1 MRKIFIEILLILIF
15 TLIIALLGNSFNSKG
30 IKLSSSQSRISVED
44 KSAYKDEFRNDPY
57 DTLSVQ
63 MPLLNDLRQKDKK
76 EGFYIPQNITLSLAK
91 KLYDK
96 NALFIDARKKIDFDA
111 GHIKG
116 AINIS
121 YDDFLA
127 KTKEERIEMMRKYN
141 KNGIIIAYCEGGTC
155 DVSIDVAYELARMG
169 FNYVN
174 LYRPGYIAWKNAG
187 YPVEP

>member
-44 KSAYKDEFRNDPY
+44 EAAYKDEFRNDPY

>member
-15 TLIIALLGNSFNSKG
+15 TLIIALLGNFFNSKG

-44 KSAYKDEFRNDPY
+44 EAAYKDEFRNDPY

>member
-44 KSAYKDEFRNDPY
+44 EAAYKDEFRNDPY

-116 AINIS
+116 AINIP